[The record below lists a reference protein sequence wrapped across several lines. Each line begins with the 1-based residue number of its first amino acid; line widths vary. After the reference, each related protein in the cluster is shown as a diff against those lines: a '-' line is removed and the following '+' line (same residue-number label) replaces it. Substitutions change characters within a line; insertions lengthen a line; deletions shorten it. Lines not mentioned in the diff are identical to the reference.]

1 MANAASCEITGNWAE
16 QAKQMIDIDYLLT
29 IFPGQ
34 LQGWPRQF
42 VVRKWG
48 ALALKLGLDHPTLC
62 ERDMLVAMQKYIATT
77 PPEQRCPC
85 TRGVVLNTIQEHFPE
100 CDAVPALEW
109 KSEQLAKLDA
119 ERMQIELRR
128 QRIEQTWR
136 DNQRS
141 ADLLQATWNPM
152 ILTHCP
158 RVFLNDV
165 KRDVEDEIKK
175 RLNEFQYLDYF

>member
-1 MANAASCEITGNWAE
+1 MANAEWCEITGTWAQ
-16 QAKQMIDIDYLLT
+16 QAKEMIDIDYL
-29 IFPGQ
+29 FEFFSGQ
-34 LQGWPRQF
+34 LQGWPRQY
-42 VVRKWG
+42 VVLKWH
-48 ALALKLGLDHPTLC
+48 ALAVKLGFVLANC
-62 ERDMLVAMQKYIATT
+62 EPRDMLIAMQHYIATT

-100 CDAVPALEW
+100 CDAVPALEL
-109 KSEQLAKLDA
+109 KAEQLAQLDA

-136 DNQRS
+136 NNQTS
-141 ADLLQATWNPM
+141 ADLLQATWNPT

-165 KRDVEDEIKK
+165 KRAVEDEIKK
-175 RLNEFQYLDYF
+175 R